1 MSDDIELP
9 DTARTNI
16 EAIDAYLGQA
26 IGEGRPIE
34 ALVAIKAIGEVM
46 DIRVKEAARA
56 AAEGVWSWADV
67 GDALGIS
74 KQAAHQKLS
83 LRALAIHERLDRRE
97 KAGHERVSRK
107 FQHARET
114 MKKHPAARDPKRAQT
129 IKQKL
134 DERERARHERLRRRT
149 KEVRAKLDRHPRLKR
164 EQKD

>member
-1 MSDDIELP
+1 MELP

-16 EAIDAYLGQA
+16 EAIDAYLGRA

-46 DIRVKEAARA
+46 DVRVKEAARA

-83 LRALAIHERLDRRE
+83 GRALAIRERLDRRE
-97 KAGHERVSRK
+97 KAGHERVSAK
-107 FQHARET
+107 FQRARET

-129 IKQKL
+129 IQQKL
-134 DERERARHERLRRRT
+134 DERERARHERLNRRT
-149 KEVRAKLDRHPRLKR
+149 KVVREKLDRHPRLKR
-164 EQKD
+164 EQND